1 MDRDVRIQIEIERRR
16 YLLGEK
22 TKKKEKKRPDARTL
36 WLTATRSAD

>member
-22 TKKKEKKRPDARTL
+22 RKKKRPDAGLNRGPCG
-36 WLTATRSAD
+36 